1 MAFGGC
7 GRAAAERDG
16 REVEGRMAEY
26 RNVVD
31 AFLENVRA
39 HPNRIAM
46 VCGDIEQ
53 TYAEMG
59 LLVRKIARAFHGRG
73 VVAGDKV
80 AYLMPNSIELVA
92 VYLAIQSIGA
102 VAVPL
107 NYRLI
112 PREIAYL
119 TNAVDTKLLV
129 FDKRFLDKVE
139 ASLSDFD
146 AMLDL
151 MAVGAQTPFAPRLYD
166 LAESAPEE
174 LEGELF
180 RNPDA
185 LSRIQFTGGSTGLPK
200 GACRTHAQDIAEFR
214 AILPSNDMC
223 ALEHPVVLIQCPL
236 EHHGGHSWFMCALS
250 AGATLVICGKFDPE
264 SILTQ
269 IEERRVTHMILL
281 PPTTYLRLVQ
291 HADAASRD
299 LSSVRI
305 VQSAAG
311 AMTPEVIE
319 DIYRVFPNAEI
330 NYGWGQ
336 SESGSGITMR
346 ITRRMLE
353 ERAPQLAAIGRPMDE
368 LEVRILDEDGCD
380 VAPGQVGE
388 AVVRTPAMMS
398 GYYGQ
403 EELTRAAFTQDG
415 WLKTGDI
422 MSVDDQGFY
431 YLKSRKKDMIKSGGE
446 NVFINEVQTAI
457 LRNPDVADCVVF
469 GTKDP
474 VMGEAVAA
482 VIQPKAGCRPTAEE
496 IQRSCKAYIA
506 SYKKPRYVVFIDD
519 LGRDDAG
526 KVRLNRIIEYFDS
539 HVVKIGDPR

>member
-1 MAFGGC
+1 MAG
-7 GRAAAERDG
+7 
-16 REVEGRMAEY
+16 Y
-26 RNVVD
+26 RNIID
-31 AFLENVRA
+31 GFLENVRTR
-39 HPNRIAM
+39 PDRVAM
-46 VCGDIEQ
+46 VCGDIVQ
-53 TYAEMG
+53 TYAQMG

-73 VVAGDKV
+73 VSEGDKV

-129 FDKRFLDKVE
+129 FDKRFTEKVE
-139 ASLSDFD
+139 ASLSDFEAD
-146 AMLDL
+146 LDL

-174 LEGELF
+174 LEGALF
-180 RNPDA
+180 SNPQA

-200 GACRTHAQDIAEFR
+200 GACRTHAQDIAEIE
-214 AILPSNDMC
+214 AILESNDML
-223 ALEHPVVLIQCPL
+223 AIDHPVVLIQCPL

-250 AGATLVICGKFDPE
+250 AGATVVVCGKFDPE
-264 SILTQ
+264 NILLQ
-269 IEERRVTHMILL
+269 IEEHRVTHMILL
-281 PPTTYLRLVQ
+281 PPTTYLRLLQ
-291 HADAASRD
+291 SPAAKTRD

-346 ITRRMLE
+346 ITREMLAR
-353 ERAPQLAAIGRPMDE
+353 RAPQLASIGKPME
-368 LEVRILDEDGCD
+368 GLEVRILDENGRD
-380 VAPGQVGE
+380 VARGECGE

-398 GYYGQ
+398 GYFGQ
-403 EELTRAAFTQDG
+403 EELTRAAFTADG
-415 WLKTGDI
+415 WLRTGDI
-422 MSVDDQGFY
+422 MSMDDLGFY

-457 LRNPDVADCVVF
+457 LCNPDVADCVVF

-539 HVVKIGDPR
+539 HVAKIGDPR

>member
-1 MAFGGC
+1 MSGC
-7 GRAAAERDG
+7 Q
-16 REVEGRMAEY
+16 
-26 RNVVD
+26 NVID
-31 AFLENVRA
+31 AFLENVRV
-39 HPNRIAM
+39 HPERMAM

-53 TYAEMG
+53 TYGQMG
-59 LLVRKIARAFHGRG
+59 MLVRKISRAFRGRG
-73 VVAGDKV
+73 VSVGDRV

-92 VYLAIQSIGA
+92 VYLAIQEIGA

-112 PREIAYL
+112 SREIAYL
-119 TNAVDTKLLV
+119 TNAVDAKLLV
-129 FDKRFLDKVE
+129 FDKRFTDKVE

-146 AMLDL
+146 AKVDL

-166 LAESAPEE
+166 LAEAAPEG
-174 LEGELF
+174 LEGALF
-180 RNPDA
+180 KDSDA

-200 GACRTHAQDIAEFR
+200 GACRTHGQDIAEIR
-214 AILPSNDMC
+214 AILASNDML
-223 ALEHPVVLIQCPL
+223 AIDHPVVLIQCPL
-236 EHHGGHSWFMCALS
+236 EHHGGHSWFMCGLS
-250 AGATLVICGKFDPE
+250 VGATVIVCGKFDPE
-264 SILTQ
+264 SILQQ
-269 IEERRVTHMILL
+269 IEEHRVTHMILL
-281 PPTTYLRLVQ
+281 PPTTYLRLLGSPE
-291 HADAASRD
+291 AEDRD

-346 ITRRMLE
+346 ITRKMLA
-353 ERAPQLAAIGRPMDE
+353 ERAPQLASIGKPMDG
-368 LEVRILDEDGCD
+368 LEVRIIDESGND
-380 VAPGQVGE
+380 VEQGMAGE

-403 EELTRAAFTQDG
+403 EELTRAAFTEDG
-415 WLKTGDI
+415 WLRTGDI

-469 GTKDP
+469 GTSDP

-482 VIQPKAGCRPTAEE
+482 VVQPKQGAHVTAEE
-496 IQRSCKAYIA
+496 VQESCKSHIA

-526 KVRLNRIIEYFDS
+526 KVRLGKVVEYFDAHVDKRPCS
-539 HVVKIGDPR
+539 H